1 MKLLFEKRKF
11 KKSLFF
17 AKIFIFKLFFHEKC
31 PELGKLQYFIGE
43 CRICFNRSQ
52 PSINSI
58 NISFCGD
65 CRDCYLKVKVVRI
78 LMTISGL
85 INLRL

>member
-31 PELGKLQYFIGE
+31 PELGKLQYFVSDQRDLKIK
-43 CRICFNRSQ
+43 
-52 PSINSI
+52 
-58 NISFCGD
+58 NIDKASCEKTLLIKEAWLVIKRKIFLN
-65 CRDCYLKVKVVRI
+65 LKI
-78 LMTISGL
+78 
-85 INLRL
+85 

>member
-31 PELGKLQYFIGE
+31 PELGKLQYLLKMKV
-43 CRICFNRSQ
+43 FNRE
-52 PSINSI
+52 NHA
-58 NISFCGD
+58 F
-65 CRDCYLKVKVVRI
+65 L
-78 LMTISGL
+78 L
-85 INLRL
+85 IIPIKHLIGI

>member
-31 PELGKLQYFIGE
+31 PELGKLQYKVRFKCDYE
-43 CRICFNRSQ
+43 KHNFFT
-52 PSINSI
+52 
-58 NISFCGD
+58 ISFNHS
-65 CRDCYLKVKVVRI
+65 Y
-78 LMTISGL
+78 
-85 INLRL
+85 

>member
-31 PELGKLQYFIGE
+31 PELGKLQYIGVVKKFVYFEYFEFIHL
-43 CRICFNRSQ
+43 S
-52 PSINSI
+52 
-58 NISFCGD
+58 
-65 CRDCYLKVKVVRI
+65 
-78 LMTISGL
+78 
-85 INLRL
+85 